1 MPIKITPEIAET
13 INNALATK
21 TPVVIAY
28 ADERGQ
34 PILSFRGSVQVSGE
48 DEVTWWVRNAEGMM
62 AKTIAAHPRVAL
74 MYRNPETRISFQLQ
88 GRARIVRDEPA
99 RGRVYENSPKP
110 EQDADP
116 NRKGVAVIVDL
127 DRVEGLAGFGP
138 DGPIRIK
145 MER

>member
-1 MPIKITPEIAET
+1 MPIKITPEIAST
-13 INNALATK
+13 INSALETK

-28 ADERGQ
+28 ADDSGQ
-34 PILSFRGSVQVSGE
+34 PSLSFRGSVHIVGDDQVA
-48 DEVTWWVRNAEGMM
+48 WWARNAEGKMI
-62 AKTIAAHPRVAL
+62 TTLAAHPRVAL